1 MFFPPFLLPVTN
13 SNESAHYLSNLMLFL
28 LWAYT
33 PPVMSIGRTLFIGLF
48 LAVCLGASLQ
58 AKQLA
63 VIVDKS
69 NNVGG
74 MTANDLVKVF
84 KFDNHKWPDG
94 RPVILVMRDA
104 STPEMQTAI
113 QKLYHMQAE
122 EFKALLA
129 AHQTAVIIVR
139 SEDEL
144 LKSVES
150 IPGAVGLV
158 DVYSINGHVNVLKVD
173 GKLPLEPGYYLKGN

>member
-1 MFFPPFLLPVTN
+1 MGTGSRFIVLL
-13 SNESAHYLSNLMLFL
+13 L
-28 LWAYT
+28 L
-33 PPVMSIGRTLFIGLF
+33 VVG
-48 LAVCLGASLQ
+48 LGAVSE

-63 VIVDKS
+63 VIVDKT
-69 NNVGG
+69 NNLGG
-74 MTANDLVKVF
+74 LSATELAKVF

-94 RPVILVMRDA
+94 RSVILILRDP

-113 QKLYHMQAE
+113 QKLYHMQAD

-129 AHQTAVIIVR
+129 AHQSGVIIVR
-139 SEDEL
+139 SEEEL

-158 DVYSINGHVNVLKVD
+158 DVYSINSRVNVLKVD
-173 GKLPLEPGYYLKGN
+173 GKLPLEQGYYLKGN

>member
-1 MFFPPFLLPVTN
+1 MGGEVRRAVVLL
-13 SNESAHYLSNLMLFL
+13 L
-28 LWAYT
+28 
-33 PPVMSIGRTLFIGLF
+33 
-48 LAVCLGASLQ
+48 LAVCLGASCE

-63 VIVDKS
+63 VIVDQS

-74 MTANDLVKVF
+74 MSLADLVKLF
-84 KFDNHKWPDG
+84 KLDTRKWPDG
-94 RPVILVMRDA
+94 KNVVLVLRDP

-113 QKLYHMQAE
+113 EKLYHMSVD
-122 EFKALLA
+122 EFKSLLA
-129 AHQTAVIIVR
+129 AHRGGVVIAK
-139 SEDEL
+139 SEQEL

-158 DVYSINGHVNVLKVD
+158 DVYSITSRVRVLKVD

>member
-1 MFFPPFLLPVTN
+1 MVMSTRRRIWV
-13 SNESAHYLSNLMLFL
+13 LFL
-28 LWAYT
+28 IA
-33 PPVMSIGRTLFIGLF
+33 GLT
-48 LAVCLGASLQ
+48 ASGE

-63 VIVDKS
+63 VIVDKT
-69 NNVGG
+69 NNTGG
-74 MTANDLVKVF
+74 LSASDLAKVF

-94 RPVILVMRDA
+94 RPVILVLRDP

-113 QKLYHMQAE
+113 QKLYHMQAD

-129 AHQTAVIIVR
+129 SHQSGVILAH
-139 SEDEL
+139 SEQEL

-158 DVYSINGHVNVLKVD
+158 DVYSI
-173 GKLPLEPGYYLKGN
+173 

>member
-1 MFFPPFLLPVTN
+1 MKIASRISV
-13 SNESAHYLSNLMLFL
+13 LFL
-28 LWAYT
+28 L
-33 PPVMSIGRTLFIGLF
+33 V
-48 LAVCLGASLQ
+48 ASLVASSE

-63 VIVDKS
+63 VIVDKT
-69 NNVGG
+69 NNTGG
-74 MTANDLVKVF
+74 MSAADLTKVF

-94 RPVILVMRDA
+94 RPVILVLRDP

-113 QKLYHMQAE
+113 QKLYHMQPE
-122 EFKALLA
+122 EFKSLLA
-129 AHQTAVIIVR
+129 AHASAVIMVH
-139 SEDEL
+139 SEEEL

-173 GKLPLEPGYYLKGN
+173 GKLPLEQGYYLKGN

>member
-1 MFFPPFLLPVTN
+1 MGIGSRFIVLL
-13 SNESAHYLSNLMLFL
+13 L
-28 LWAYT
+28 LVA
-33 PPVMSIGRTLFIGLF
+33 G
-48 LAVCLGASLQ
+48 LGASAQ

-63 VIVDKS
+63 VIVDKT
-69 NNVGG
+69 NTLAGL
-74 MTANDLVKVF
+74 TATDLAKVF

-94 RPVILVMRDA
+94 RSVILILRDP

-113 QKLYHMQAE
+113 QKLYHMQAD

-129 AHQTAVIIVR
+129 AHQSGVIIVQ
-139 SEDEL
+139 SEEEL

-158 DVYSINGHVNVLKVD
+158 DVYSINSRVNVLKVD
-173 GKLPLEPGYYLKGN
+173 GKLPLEQGYYLKGN

>member
-1 MFFPPFLLPVTN
+1 MGTGSRFIVLL
-13 SNESAHYLSNLMLFL
+13 L
-28 LWAYT
+28 L
-33 PPVMSIGRTLFIGLF
+33 VVG
-48 LAVCLGASLQ
+48 LGAVSE

-63 VIVDKS
+63 VIVDKT
-69 NNVGG
+69 NNLGG
-74 MTANDLVKVF
+74 LSATELAKVF

-94 RPVILVMRDA
+94 RSVILILRDP

-113 QKLYHMQAE
+113 QKLYHMQAD

-129 AHQTAVIIVR
+129 AHQSGVIIVR
-139 SEDEL
+139 TEEEL

-158 DVYSINGHVNVLKVD
+158 DVYSINSRVNVLKVD
-173 GKLPLEPGYYLKGN
+173 GKLPLEQGYYLKGN